1 MAFAKNGE
9 YMNILIALLMV
20 VFTTWMIAKACDGFE
35 AAADYLGRNMTEGVK
50 GATINAIGSSMPEL
64 FVTFVFLFIYA
75 DTTGFAGGIGTT
87 AGSAVFNTMVIP
99 AVSILVAIKMFRLSS
114 INVSK
119 KVILR
124 DGLMLISAEFILI
137 VTIGETLEW
146 WHGLMLMLM
155 YAGYAGYMLMSMK
168 PSDEEDEEDDEDE
181 EGAEVSN
188 RFISFFKLDFED
200 AILGDSSISS
210 KSAWQL
216 LILSTVFIA
225 LACYFLVWGA
235 ELFATEVGIAS
246 YFVAVIIV
254 AAASSVPDT
263 ILSMKDAKKGN
274 YDDAVS
280 NALGSNIFDICFA
293 LGLPLFLYGVI
304 YGSIHIPTEVVSQI
318 VELRLLLLFLT
329 IGAFFTFFFGS
340 GMGKTKAYILL
351 GLYTIFTVFI
361 IARAYEMPWAEPI
374 ANGLHFVQ
382 QFLQ

>member
-1 MAFAKNGE
+1 MD
-9 YMNILIALLMV
+9 ILLSLLLV
-20 VFTTWMIAKACDGFE
+20 VFATYVIAKACDGFE
-35 AAADYLGRNMTEGVK
+35 AAADYLGRNMTDGVK

-99 AVSILVAIKMFRLSS
+99 AVSILVALKMFKLSS

-124 DGLMLISAEFILI
+124 DGLMLIAAEFILI
-137 VTIGETLEW
+137 VTIGDTLEW
-146 WHGLMLMLM
+146 WHGMMLMLL
-155 YAGYAGYMLMSMK
+155 YVGYAGYMLFSIRNN
-168 PSDEEDEEDDEDE
+168 PEVDEQDDEDE
-181 EGAEVSN
+181 DEDDGENESRLMAA
-188 RFISFFKLDFED
+188 FKLDLETLIIGQNKFTNTN
-200 AILGDSSISS
+200 S
-210 KSAWQL
+210 WFL
-216 LILSTVFIA
+216 LAVSTIIIA
-225 LACYFLVWGA
+225 VACYFLVEAA
-235 ELFATEVGIAS
+235 EIFASEIGIAS

-293 LGLPLFLYGVI
+293 LGLPLFLYTIFNGT
-304 YGSIHIPTEVVSQI
+304 IHIPANVVSDV

-329 IGAFFTFFFGS
+329 IGAFFIFYFGN
-340 GMGKTKAYILL
+340 GMGKKKAYGLL
-351 GLYTIFTVFI
+351 SLYSFFTIFIVSK
-361 IARAYEMPWAEPI
+361 AYDLAWVEPVASSLHTI
-374 ANGLHFVQ
+374 QGL
-382 QFLQ
+382 L

>member
-1 MAFAKNGE
+1 MVE
-9 YMNILIALLMV
+9 ILLALVLV
-20 VFTTWMIAKACDGFE
+20 VFTTWVIAKACDGFE
-35 AAADYLGRNMTEGVK
+35 VAADHLGRNMTDGVK

-64 FVTFVFLFIYA
+64 FVTFVFLFMYA

-99 AVSILVAIKMFRLSS
+99 ALSILVALKMFRLSS

-124 DGLMLISAEFILI
+124 DGLMLIAAEFILI
-137 VTIGETLEW
+137 VTIGEKLEW
-146 WHGLMLMLM
+146 WHGMMLMLI
-155 YAGYAGYMLMSMK
+155 YVGYAGYMLLSMK
-168 PSDEEDEEDDEDE
+168 KKTEEAKDDDEEEDDEEDEEIK
-181 EGAEVSN
+181 SN
-188 RFISFFKLDFED
+188 RVVSFFKLDLEHAVIGKNKFTN
-200 AILGDSSISS
+200 GNS
-210 KSAWQL
+210 WQL
-216 LILSTVFIA
+216 LVVSTLFIA
-225 LACYFLVWGA
+225 IACYFLVEGA
-235 ELFATEVGIAS
+235 ELFASEIGIAS

-293 LGLPLFLYGVI
+293 LGLPLFLYAII
-304 YGSIHIPTEVVSQI
+304 YGPVYIPAEIASDI

-329 IGAFFTFFFGS
+329 IAAFLIFFFGH
-340 GMGKTKAYILL
+340 GMGKIKAYGLL
-351 GLYTIFTVFI
+351 AMYSFFTIFI

-374 ANGLHFVQ
+374 ANSLHVIQ
-382 QFLQ
+382 QYLS

>member
-1 MAFAKNGE
+1 MD
-9 YMNILIALLMV
+9 IIIALLVV

-64 FVTFVFLFIYA
+64 FVTFIFLFVYSN
-75 DTTGFAGGIGTT
+75 TTGFAGGIGTT

-114 INVSK
+114 IEVSK

-146 WHGLMLMLM
+146 WHGLMLMLL
-155 YAGYAGYMLMSMK
+155 YAGYAGYMLLSMK
-168 PSDEEDEEDDEDE
+168 KSEPEEDDDNKEEDDEPE
-181 EGAEVSN
+181 NTQN
-188 RFISFFKLDFED
+188 RFISFLKIDLEH
-200 AILGDSSISS
+200 AIIGQSSLVN
-210 KSAWQL
+210 KNAWTL
-216 LILSTVFIA
+216 LIVSTLFIA
-225 LACYFLVWGA
+225 IACFFLVWGA
-235 ELFATEVGIAS
+235 ELFANEMGIAS
-246 YFVAVIIV
+246 FFVAVIIV

-293 LGLPLFLYGVI
+293 LGLPLFLYGII
-304 YGSIHIPTEVVSQI
+304 YGSIQIPTEIVSSI

-329 IGAFFTFFFGS
+329 IGAFFIFLFGR
-340 GMGKTKAYILL
+340 GMAKGKAYSLL
-351 GLYTIFTVFI
+351 ALYAGFTTFI
-361 IARAYEMPWAEPI
+361 VARAYNMTWVEPI
-374 ANGLHFVQ
+374 ANGLHTIQ

>member
-1 MAFAKNGE
+1 MD
-9 YMNILIALLMV
+9 ILLSLLLV
-20 VFTTWMIAKACDGFE
+20 VFATYVIAKACDGFE
-35 AAADYLGRNMTEGVK
+35 AAADYLGRNMTDGVK

-99 AVSILVAIKMFRLSS
+99 AVSILVALKMFKLSS

-124 DGLMLISAEFILI
+124 DGLMLIAAEFILI
-137 VTIGETLEW
+137 VTIGDTLEW
-146 WHGLMLMLM
+146 WHGMMLMLL
-155 YAGYAGYMLMSMK
+155 YVGYASYMLFSIRNN
-168 PSDEEDEEDDEDE
+168 PNEDEQDDEDE
-181 EGAEVSN
+181 DEDDGENESRLMAA
-188 RFISFFKLDFED
+188 FKLDLETLIIGQNKFTN
-200 AILGDSSISS
+200 ANS
-210 KSAWQL
+210 WFL
-216 LILSTVFIA
+216 LAVSTIIIA
-225 LACYFLVWGA
+225 VACYFLVEAA
-235 ELFATEVGIAS
+235 EVFASEIGIAS

-293 LGLPLFLYGVI
+293 LGLPLFLYTIFNGT
-304 YGSIHIPTEVVSQI
+304 IHIPANVVSDV

-329 IGAFFTFFFGS
+329 IGAFFIFYFGN
-340 GMGKTKAYILL
+340 GMGKKKAYGLL
-351 GLYTIFTVFI
+351 SLYSFFTIFIVSK
-361 IARAYEMPWAEPI
+361 AYDLAWVEPVASSLHTI
-374 ANGLHFVQ
+374 QGL
-382 QFLQ
+382 L

>member
-1 MAFAKNGE
+1 
-9 YMNILIALLMV
+9 MNIVIALLVV

-64 FVTFVFLFIYA
+64 FVTFIFLFVYA
-75 DTTGFAGGIGTT
+75 NTTGFAGGIGTT

-99 AVSILVAIKMFRLSS
+99 ALSILVAIKMFRLSS
-114 INVSK
+114 IEVSK
-119 KVILR
+119 KVVLR
-124 DGLMLISAEFILI
+124 DGLMLIAAEFVLI

-155 YAGYAGYMLMSMK
+155 YAGYAGYMLLSMK
-168 PSDEEDEEDDEDE
+168 KGEPEDEDDDEDE
-181 EGAEVSN
+181 DEPSDGKN
-188 RFISFFKLDFED
+188 RFLSFLKIDLEH
-200 AILGDSSISS
+200 AIIGQNSLVN
-210 KSAWQL
+210 KNAWTL
-216 LILSTVFIA
+216 LVVSTIFIA
-225 LACYFLVWGA
+225 AACFFLVWGA
-235 ELFATEVGIAS
+235 ELFASEIGIAS
-246 YFVAVIIV
+246 FFVAVIIV

-293 LGLPLFLYGVI
+293 LGLPLFLYGII
-304 YGSIHIPTEVVSQI
+304 YGSIQIPAEIVSSI

-329 IGAFFTFFFGS
+329 IGAFFIFLFGK
-340 GMGKTKAYILL
+340 GMAKGKAYSLL
-351 GLYTIFTVFI
+351 GLYAAFTTFI
-361 IARAYEMPWAEPI
+361 IARAYEMTWVQPI
-374 ANGLHFVQ
+374 SDGLHFIQ